1 MAAGVTAWYG
11 PCLEPGEGHRV
22 DIPGGVNVRD
32 LGGYQTPDGETACGR
47 FLRSGNNDSL
57 GPRGMAAYDQL
68 GVRTVIDLRGRH
80 EVRADPDPLACRP
93 GVRYLHAALYSRD
106 LSDPVLRPDDVRE
119 FSYGLTAGYLLML
132 SNKPRIREIFS
143 FIADGPA
150 DACVLFH
157 CAAGMDRTG
166 IIALLLLGLAGVDRS
181 HIIADYCYSFAPQAE
196 VDAHVFGEGQTS
208 RAMRI
213 YGAKTIMAQ
222 ADSQVPFIRLLC
234 SLARM
239 LRRGLRLLGRA
250 AGNTRIHA
258 DDRDRAEE
266 LEMRAGIIATCYDRI
281 VSGYGGFEAYL
292 LSCGLTRDELARI
305 RVLLL
310 G

>member
-1 MAAGVTAWYG
+1 MAAGDIACYG

-143 FIADGPA
+143 CIAAAPA
-150 DACVLFH
+150 DSCVLFH

-166 IIALLLLGLAGVDRS
+166 IVALLLLGLAGVDRD

-196 VDAHVFGEGQTS
+196 VDAFVFAKKHGVDEAELHV
-208 RAMRI
+208 RA
-213 YGAKTIMAQ
+213 T
-222 ADSQVPFIRLLC
+222 PLRLC
-234 SLARM
+234 CAFART
-239 LRRGLRLLGRA
+239 LRRGIRLLGRA
-250 AGNTRIHA
+250 TGNTRIHA
-258 DDRDRAEE
+258 DDRDRSEE
-266 LEMRAGIIATCYDRI
+266 LEMRAGIIATCYDRVI
-281 VSGYGGFEAYL
+281 AGYESVEAYL
-292 LSCGLTRDELARI
+292 LSCGLAPRELARI